1 MDLIEIIGLT
11 GKKLGKLPY
20 FNINPFHGRVEVIQ
34 RIINKMGAKFYLE
47 IGVAEGRCFLQINA
61 FRKLGV
67 DPKFLIS
74 KKKKILS
81 LLINPLNLFN
91 KYFEIS
97 SDFFFKSLSSLEDIN
112 PIDIIFIDGLHTYQ
126 QSLRDVQNSLKY
138 LAKGGTIVMHDCN
151 PWSKRVASPINS
163 ISGKK
168 PPGKWLGD
176 VWKTIVYLKS
186 IRNDLNV
193 FVLNFDRGVGVV
205 SKSHINNS
213 DLDLSER
220 EINLLNFKD
229 LDSNRKKLLNLKNE
243 HYLSEY
249 IKNISVKHY
258 ITSKI
263 YSILNF
269 GFLFTYFWITIIF
282 KILKSI
288 KGMNL

>member
-1 MDLIEIIGLT
+1 M
-11 GKKLGKLPY
+11 
-20 FNINPFHGRVEVIQ
+20 
-34 RIINKMGAKFYLE
+34 
-47 IGVAEGRCFLQINA
+47 
-61 FRKLGV
+61 
-67 DPKFLIS
+67 
-74 KKKKILS
+74 
-81 LLINPLNLFN
+81 
-91 KYFEIS
+91 
-97 SDFFFKSLSSLEDIN
+97 EDIN